1 MESVQKV
8 ETVSQPKPPSKEIE
22 KITIP
27 KKEKQ
32 PGRVAAGKRLAE
44 WNKQKKLE
52 KLQAAEQVAE
62 IEVESSP
69 PSTFDKYY
77 LFLGVVGVGLSAI
90 GLYYM
95 RGSMHVCPLTQPSKK
110 VEKIVKPI
118 QRQQKAVY
126 EME

>member
-8 ETVSQPKPPSKEIE
+8 QQPKPSKEIE

-95 RGSMHVCPLTQPSKK
+95 RGSMHVCPLTQPAQLSKK

-118 QRQQKAVY
+118 QQQQKAVY